1 MCVYLFILYYI
12 TLCYITHVCIYS
24 LTYIHIYKVTLHY
37 FAIDVLHIIFHL
49 PFHHEEF
56 YLGDHSVSKYIICL
70 LFHKCL
76 YHIPL
81 PEGTRI
87 YLTNPGNWFLISKG
101 YSGRMRRCSV
111 QNNQFNYSLVSWG
124 LFFEFLEFWLCLASA
139 SSHSLALSSPF
150 YLQKFQQ
157 I

>member
-49 PFHHEEF
+49 PFHHEKF

-139 SSHSLALSSPF
+139 SSHSLAN
-150 YLQKFQQ
+150 
-157 I
+157 